1 MEPQFDLKN
10 AATMPNFTI
19 YGTLPSLNEY
29 LAACGKNPRI
39 GGSMKRKNMG
49 IAIQWIRVSDVRNL
63 KIEKP
68 LIIHYVIYE
77 PNRKRDHDNV
87 FCMVSKCV
95 QDALQETE
103 IIKND
108 GWEQILNFTHDF
120 YVDKENPRIE
130 VYLEEVE

>member
-1 MEPQFDLKN
+1 MEPQFDLSK
-10 AATMPNFTI
+10 AKDMPNFTI

-29 LAACGKNPRI
+29 LSACGKNPRI
-39 GGSMKRKNMG
+39 GGSMKHKNMG
-49 IAIQWIRVSDVRNL
+49 IAIQWIRVSDIRDL
-63 KIEKP
+63 KVEKP

-95 QDALQETE
+95 QDALQEVE